1 LILKKSNQITKN
13 LQAKAP
19 ITGLFIFLS
28 DFCNSS
34 RKYVNAKDIP
44 KEVKEMAKTASTES
58 LQKAME
64 QKQQV
69 APTNTGVDPYRKAQ
83 SYLKA
88 MLPAITEAL
97 PKSKGMDAER
107 LTRMTLTTLK
117 TNPKLLECS
126 IESLLACT
134 LQSAQLGL
142 EPNLL
147 GSCYF
152 VPYKG
157 QVSFQIGYKGLIDL
171 VTRKGE
177 VINIVA
183 QEVRQGDE
191 FTYEYGRNETL
202 RHIPAANAKRGEIE
216 YFYAYANMKNGG
228 FAFQVMHISD
238 IEKIRDNYSM
248 SYKFDKAGSIWG
260 KHFSEM
266 ALKTVIKRLIKYLPI
281 SVETQS
287 LVAQDETVRKD
298 ITAEAIFVS
307 PEPEEVEVIDAS

>member
-1 LILKKSNQITKN
+1 MT
-13 LQAKAP
+13 
-19 ITGLFIFLS
+19 
-28 DFCNSS
+28 
-34 RKYVNAKDIP
+34 
-44 KEVKEMAKTASTES
+44 KTASTQG

-64 QKQQV
+64 QKQLY
-69 APTNTGVDPYRKAQ
+69 TGIDPYKKAQ

-126 IESLLACT
+126 IESLLACV

-147 GSCYF
+147 NSCFF

-157 QVSFQIGYKGLIDL
+157 QASFQIGYKGLIDL

-183 QEVRQGDE
+183 QEVREGDTFHYE
-191 FTYEYGRNETL
+191 FGRNETL
-202 RHIPAANAKRGEIE
+202 KHIPAPNEDRGEIE

-238 IEKIRDNYSM
+238 IEKIRNNYSV
-248 SYKFDKAGSIWG
+248 SYKFDQKNSIWV
-260 KHFSEM
+260 KHFEAMS
-266 ALKTVIKRLIKYLPI
+266 LKTVIKKLIKYLPV
-281 SVETQS
+281 SLETQS
-287 LVAQDETVRKD
+287 AVSYDETVRKD
-298 ITAEAIFVS
+298 ITSDVFTIYEDS
-307 PEPEEVEVIDAS
+307 PDLEVIDTKEVGEASAK

>member
-1 LILKKSNQITKN
+1 MT
-13 LQAKAP
+13 
-19 ITGLFIFLS
+19 
-28 DFCNSS
+28 
-34 RKYVNAKDIP
+34 
-44 KEVKEMAKTASTES
+44 KTASTQG
-58 LQKAME
+58 LQKAMD
-64 QKQQV
+64 KKPV
-69 APTNTGVDPYRKAQ
+69 AATNTGVDPYRKAQ

-107 LTRMTLTTLK
+107 LSRITLTTLK

-126 IESLLACT
+126 IESLLGAV

-171 VTRKGE
+171 VCRKGE

-183 QEVRQGDE
+183 QEVRKGDE
-191 FTYEYGRNETL
+191 FHYEYGRAETL
-202 RHIPAANAKRGEIE
+202 KHIPAPNSKRGEIE
-216 YFYAYANMKNGG
+216 YVYAYANMKNGG

-238 IEKIRDNYSM
+238 IEKIRDGFSI
-248 SYKFDKAGSIWG
+248 SYRYDKNNSIWG
-260 KHFSEM
+260 KHFTEM
-266 ALKTVIKRLIKYLPI
+266 SLKTVIKRLIKYLPI
-281 SVETQS
+281 SIETQAAVS
-287 LVAQDETVRKD
+287 VDETVRKD
-298 ITAEAIFVS
+298 ITADALIVEA
-307 PEPEEVEVIDAS
+307 EPDLQVVEAEEVGEMA